1 MKRIIKIFKE
11 NKKVRICILLFV
23 LLLIYISC
31 IKYIKYKEKSEEI
44 ITQCV
49 ERIEIANTDNEIE
62 MILNKLNK
70 ANFRKLKRKINEN
83 IVAKIKNYE
92 KQSEYDNEFYSSLAR
107 AIKKYN
113 KYNLLYE
120 KTKMEMP
127 GYKYVL
133 EEMKFT
139 YGLNDVKNY
148 FEVLSELGINDE
160 EALNDLNVIISSHQN
175 YYEAKKMYED
185 KMYSNAMIKL
195 NEIVIYNK
203 DYELSNKIDELKNK
217 VCESYKKTI
226 RKELNSLYSKEEYS
240 SLFNL
245 IKIYES
251 VISDDGE
258 QLKKEYL
265 NKCEKRLDEKIN
277 VDNYSSA
284 YELSEILY
292 SVNSTIERKKW
303 YISCLQNYVQ
313 DLVRMGKVENAKR
326 IVERAELEHP
336 NENMI
341 NDFKQIFNMDDWK
354 IVYYFYLMDNRN
366 LNYSFKIQTVSQRK
380 TPILIMYA
388 DKYIKSYCVNDESI
402 MAMSIIDECEC
413 YDGEY
418 YYGMIKRQENTYYN
432 DIDKIGRASCR
443 ERV

>member
-292 SVNSTIERKKW
+292 SVNSTI
-303 YISCLQNYVQ
+303 
-313 DLVRMGKVENAKR
+313 
-326 IVERAELEHP
+326 
-336 NENMI
+336 
-341 NDFKQIFNMDDWK
+341 
-354 IVYYFYLMDNRN
+354 
-366 LNYSFKIQTVSQRK
+366 
-380 TPILIMYA
+380 
-388 DKYIKSYCVNDESI
+388 
-402 MAMSIIDECEC
+402 
-413 YDGEY
+413 
-418 YYGMIKRQENTYYN
+418 
-432 DIDKIGRASCR
+432 
-443 ERV
+443 